1 MKTKN
6 DDMTTKLEITVQKTT
21 EAIARIQRFVIK
33 YGSDLNKNQVERISK
48 SLQELQEK
56 VHNLDKKYE

>member
-6 DDMTTKLEITVQKTT
+6 DDIAAKIEITVQKTT

-33 YGSDLNKNQVERISK
+33 YGSDLNNKQRERISK
-48 SLQELQEK
+48 SLHELQEK
-56 VHNLDKKYE
+56 VCSLDKNE